1 MRLHLFGAFVRNRSL
16 LQNSHIMNTKSWSG
30 AETEHLI
37 ELYRNERC
45 FWDSSDADYPDADL
59 RQAALQRISTE
70 FGLDVTSG

>member
-16 LQNSHIMNTKSWSG
+16 LRNAHIMNTKSWSG

-59 RQAALQRISTE
+59 RQAAQQRISTE